1 VDFSARGDRLV
12 SSAKDG
18 TARIWHEGNLVKEL
32 QCSVEGGT
40 NPANKKSKV
49 PAKRPVQVLVR
60 GCAFGDL
67 EGKVVYTVASAR
79 RGSAFLARWV
89 EDSPDWQCER
99 IECSDV
105 PISAMS
111 LSSDGFLLAL
121 GSVSGSVILWGVEN
135 WKPLKIFNEV
145 HDLPVTCIAARP
157 YDAPLQGE
165 EDGIRFHAMSASAD
179 SRLGNIS
186 LQKPPRESKTGFLN
200 RFLSSV
206 YTMMIILIIAILMT
220 RPIFLDFKEKC
231 SYEWQMGTLVGV
243 KNCILNEVLWAPS
256 THPGIS
262 VPPH

>member
-1 VDFSARGDRLV
+1 
-12 SSAKDG
+12 
-18 TARIWHEGNLVKEL
+18 
-32 QCSVEGGT
+32 
-40 NPANKKSKV
+40 
-49 PAKRPVQVLVR
+49 
-60 GCAFGDL
+60 
-67 EGKVVYTVASAR
+67 
-79 RGSAFLARWV
+79 
-89 EDSPDWQCER
+89 
-99 IECSDV
+99 
-105 PISAMS
+105 
-111 LSSDGFLLAL
+111 
-121 GSVSGSVILWGVEN
+121 
-135 WKPLKIFNEV
+135 
-145 HDLPVTCIAARP
+145 
-157 YDAPLQGE
+157 LQGE